1 MPFWVLEAV
10 TRRRRDEVIP
20 DLLATLGAD
29 GGFVTSTNELGGL
42 ALALGIELP
51 RRAAENLVARLDAVG
66 VHVRDTP
73 AVPDGDDVLGSLSLR
88 FLAAEPDRKIDIP
101 KVPG

>member
-1 MPFWVLEAV
+1 MRFWVLEAV

-42 ALALGIELP
+42 ALALGLELP
-51 RRAAENLVARLDAVG
+51 RHAAIHLVARLEAIG
-66 VHVRDTP
+66 VHVRDAP
-73 AVPDGDDVLGSLSLR
+73 AIPDGDDVVGSLSLR
-88 FLAAEPDRKIDIP
+88 FLAAEPDRRTTIP